1 MLPKHGPAVYRRTMR
16 HAQSKSAKPHATAA
30 ILAGGAATRM
40 GGAVKA
46 LLDVGGRTIL
56 DRLTET
62 LRPHFVEVLL
72 VAKEP
77 EPFLPLAAANPPW
90 RLVLDS
96 LPGRSSLTGIHT
108 ALQNARTEHVFLTAC
123 DTPFLRPQLLLALFD
138 HLRQEDDVVLPIKP
152 DGYFEPL
159 CAFYSRRCLPHIEAQ
174 LAHDDHKIIRF
185 FPKVRVAPLPVDA
198 LLRADPD
205 LLSFKNAN
213 TPDELRALRETAATL
228 PVPQEVP

>member
-1 MLPKHGPAVYRRTMR
+1 
-16 HAQSKSAKPHATAA
+16 
-30 ILAGGAATRM
+30 M

-46 LLDVGGRTIL
+46 LLDVGGLTIL
-56 DRLTET
+56 DRLAQT
-62 LRPHFVEVLL
+62 LRPHFAEVLL

-77 EPFLPLAAANPPW
+77 EPFLALAAAKPPW
-90 RLVLDS
+90 RLVLDA

-108 ALQNARTEHVFLTAC
+108 ALHNARTEHVFLTAC
-123 DTPFLRPQLLLALFD
+123 DSPFLRTRLLRALID
-138 HLRQEDDVVLPIKP
+138 HLRQEDDVVLPLKP

-174 LAHDDHKIIRF
+174 LTRDDHKIIRF
-185 FPKVRVAPLPVDA
+185 FDKVRVHPLPEEA
-198 LLRADPD
+198 LLRADPN
-205 LLSFKNAN
+205 LFSFMNAN